1 MCVSVPV
8 QLDGLDIIFWIC
20 TLVSMTENSIHEW
33 QGVRLR
39 VVGVSDSKSLLL
51 ASDVFTR
58 ELDDTFLNE
67 VSRVKLGGSSL
78 KTLSSFGNS
87 IISCCSERSGLS
99 QYISFIYALFY
110 CKKLL
115 FILLSSS
122 SLIW

>member
-1 MCVSVPV
+1 
-8 QLDGLDIIFWIC
+8 
-20 TLVSMTENSIHEW
+20 MTENSILDG

-51 ASDVFTR
+51 ASDMFTR
-58 ELDDTFLNE
+58 ELDDTILNE

-87 IISCCSERSGLS
+87 IISCTSERSGLS
-99 QYISFIYALFY
+99 LYIFFAFALFY
-110 CKKLL
+110 CTNLL
-115 FILLSSS
+115 FVLLSSS